1 MALLSPDPG
10 QSVARVRSITETGMD
25 FDVQRPG
32 RPQGRAAGGLRDP
45 PQQLGFFRMLG
56 KTPHDMF
63 VDVTTSALDRPRST
77 RGQSAPS
84 CPIALAGGQGAGH
97 IERHGHG
104 RQAQPRDFRGGG
116 GDAIRIA
123 NAALVVSLDR
133 GAGASS

>member
-10 QSVARVRSITETGMD
+10 QSVARVRSIAETGMG
-25 FDVQRPG
+25 FDVHG
-32 RPQGRAAGGLRDP
+32 RDAPKAARQAVYVIRLSS
-45 PQQLGFFRMLG
+45 LGFFRMLG

>member
-1 MALLSPDPG
+1 MG
-10 QSVARVRSITETGMD
+10 
-25 FDVQRPG
+25 FDVHG
-32 RPQGRAAGGLRDP
+32 RDAPKAARQAVYVIRLSS
-45 PQQLGFFRMLG
+45 LGFFRMLG